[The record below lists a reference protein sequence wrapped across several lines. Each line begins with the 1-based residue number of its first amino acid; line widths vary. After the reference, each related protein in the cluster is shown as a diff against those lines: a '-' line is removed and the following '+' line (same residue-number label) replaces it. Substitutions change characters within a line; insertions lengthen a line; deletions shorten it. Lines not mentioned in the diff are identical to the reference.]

1 MDDGEHVRGGFDAS
15 MNYPQYENAYK
26 VVLNATAIEHG
37 RRTFASLFT
46 DLTYSERLRELSS
59 DIYQHYNANR
69 QITEEYN
76 HKMASMYEVGRIIRK
91 YRRWQFKLFPSGSTV
106 TDLASKGSDLDAT
119 IWMPRARRYFQNE
132 SEAAFVILR
141 NIRHYL
147 LIDDEIRHKLASVVY
162 VEAKVPVLKIKWK
175 TGLDMDLSCC
185 TEDFVSGIQN
195 SYIIRGFSLWDWRFA
210 PLCMFVKDWAAQCD
224 VKSPKKGGFNSYA
237 MVLLV
242 THFLQCAV
250 FPPVLPNLQKLFPHK
265 YARNEN
271 GTIRFPR
278 VIDFDDRRSLTD
290 FPGLEKNN
298 LSLAELFV
306 LFLEYYSRFNFG
318 SHYIC
323 MRDATVKWR
332 DGRDGTSKISDAIS
346 VFIRDPIDDHNPGRT
361 VRDID
366 NVQNK
371 LSWLAITYGGLLA
384 LLSNRTAFSFRK
396 TLDMFTSEASPP
408 TVQKIMKGD
417 DGTLINSEKAGNANF
432 TMAQQD
438 QKIGN
443 SIAKKRTEQQRLRRI
458 IDEEEACLKDANQV
472 QSHQHKTEA
481 QQRQEEIEDLDGT
494 VEVEIAEGNKGAVEE
509 RREVYVLGD
518 DVQEAR
524 PAVQHHNQR
533 REIDDRER
541 RSIEREV
548 RSQEGASTAIEP
560 SGRHY
565 KKHD

>member
-271 GTIRFPR
+271 G
-278 VIDFDDRRSLTD
+278 
-290 FPGLEKNN
+290 LEKNN

-371 LSWLAITYGGLLA
+371 L
-384 LLSNRTAFSFRK
+384 RK

>member
-195 SYIIRGFSLWDWRFA
+195 SYIIRGFSL
-210 PLCMFVKDWAAQCD
+210 
-224 VKSPKKGGFNSYA
+224 YA

-250 FPPVLPNLQKLFPHK
+250 FPPVLPNLQKLFP
-265 YARNEN
+265 R
-271 GTIRFPR
+271 
-278 VIDFDDRRSLTD
+278 
-290 FPGLEKNN
+290 LEKNN

-332 DGRDGTSKISDAIS
+332 
-346 VFIRDPIDDHNPGRT
+346 
-361 VRDID
+361 
-366 NVQNK
+366 
-371 LSWLAITYGGLLA
+371 WLAITYGGLLA

-408 TVQKIMKGD
+408 TVQKIMKG
-417 DGTLINSEKAGNANF
+417 
-432 TMAQQD
+432 
-438 QKIGN
+438 
-443 SIAKKRTEQQRLRRI
+443 
-458 IDEEEACLKDANQV
+458 
-472 QSHQHKTEA
+472 H
-481 QQRQEEIEDLDGT
+481 
-494 VEVEIAEGNKGAVEE
+494 
-509 RREVYVLGD
+509 
-518 DVQEAR
+518 
-524 PAVQHHNQR
+524 
-533 REIDDRER
+533 
-541 RSIEREV
+541 
-548 RSQEGASTAIEP
+548 
-560 SGRHY
+560 
-565 KKHD
+565 